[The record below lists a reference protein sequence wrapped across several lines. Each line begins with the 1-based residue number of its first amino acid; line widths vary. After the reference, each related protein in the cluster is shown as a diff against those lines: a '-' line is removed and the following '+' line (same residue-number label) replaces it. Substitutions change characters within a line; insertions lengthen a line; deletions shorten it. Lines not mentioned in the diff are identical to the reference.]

1 MNATTEHAA
10 IEAAAPRN
18 IHTAMIAAMRDIGE
32 RGIAKMSKANLGG
45 STVAFRGIEVAMNEM
60 VAVFVRHGITVAHR
74 YSDLAVTERA
84 KAEAGKFTRFCTLL
98 GTFTFSAEDGS
109 NVTCSAYGEAMD
121 SGDKCVVKAQSIAFR
136 TALFQS
142 FVVPTAATAMDTEVD
157 EEEPDL
163 PEDALLAAESGTE
176 TYQAFW
182 KKATLARK
190 REIGEPAHE
199 RLKAIATKADG
210 AAR

>member
-1 MNATTEHAA
+1 MTEQTTNP
-10 IEAAAPRN
+10 PRN
-18 IHTAMIAAMRDIGE
+18 IHASMIAAMRDIGE

-60 VAVFVRHGITVAHR
+60 VAVFVRHGIAVSHR
-74 YSDLAVTERA
+74 YSDLILQERA

-98 GTFTFSAEDGS
+98 GTFTFTAEDGS

-121 SGDKCVVKAQSIAFR
+121 SGDKAVVKAQSIAFR

-142 FVVPTAATAMDTEVD
+142 FVVPTAATAMDTEQD
-157 EEEPDL
+157 DGEEAEL
-163 PEDALLAAESGTE
+163 PEDALLAAESGIA

-190 REIGEPAHE
+190 KEIGEAAHE
-199 RLKAIATKADG
+199 RLKAIAAKADEVT
-210 AAR
+210 A